1 MERHIVLI
9 GMMGSGKTTVG
20 RLLSKILGMSF
31 IDTDEII
38 EKQEG
43 ISIGEIF
50 KTKGEE
56 YFRKVEGEVLE
67 NVLKENPSIVAT
79 GGGIILSEKNRDL
92 IKEKSIPIFLDGDIE
107 TLAERLKR
115 AKDRPLLE
123 GDSIESRLRAIW
135 HKRERFY
142 KEFKNSINTSGLA
155 PIDIA
160 VKIVTQFLPPGNI
173 KYVDENVKV
182 GMGITKELGQ
192 LLRDKNYREPM
203 LIVTSS
209 ILWKQ
214 WREYVEDGLS
224 EFSYKTF
231 FLPDGEDAKT
241 MENVYKLWEVMFS
254 LGFTRK
260 NPILLLGGGTIGDT
274 GGFAASTFMRGV
286 PLFQLPTTL
295 LSQID
300 SSIGGKRGVNYKHL
314 KNMIGTFYDATLTML
329 DPVFLL
335 SLPEKEIKNGLSE
348 AIKSAVIKD
357 PFLFEFIDSHIEKIF
372 GKNIPVLAT
381 IIEKTVG
388 VKVAVV
394 KEDPYELTGY
404 RKVLNLGHT
413 LGHALEGIE
422 GFAISHGEGVAIGM
436 VFASYLGE
444 KMGITPTDVREK
456 IENIIQRA
464 GLPTVFSCKYID
476 IILKKMYYD
485 KKREDERL
493 FWVIPKE
500 IGEVGFYKF
509 TLDEIKGILVS
520 FCKEYT
526 YDSKG

>member
-20 RLLSKILGMSF
+20 RLLSEILGMSF

-43 ISIGEIF
+43 ISISEIF
-50 KTKGEE
+50 KTKGED
-56 YFRKVEGEVLE
+56 YFREKETVVL
-67 NVLKENPSIVAT
+67 NSLLNNKPSIIAT
-79 GGGIILSEKNRDL
+79 GGGIILSSENREM
-92 IKEKSIPIFLDGDIE
+92 IKKRSIPIFLYGDIE
-107 TLAERLKR
+107 TLAERLKK

-123 GDSIESRLRAIW
+123 GDSIENRLKAIW
-135 HKRERFY
+135 HEREKFY
-142 KEFKNSINTSGLA
+142 KEFENSVNTNTLTPLDVA
-155 PIDIA
+155 I
-160 VKIVTQFLPPGNI
+160 KIITQFLPPQDI
-173 KYVDENVKV
+173 AHIDEGVVV
-182 GMGITKELGQ
+182 GRGAVKELGQ
-192 LLRDKNYREPM
+192 TLEDKNYREPM

-260 NPILLLGGGTIGDT
+260 NPVLLLGGGTIGDA
-274 GGFAASTFMRGV
+274 GGFAASTFMRGL
-286 PLFQLPTTL
+286 PLFQIPTTL

-314 KNMIGTFYDATLTML
+314 KNMIGTFYDAILTIL

-335 SLPEKEIKNGLSE
+335 TLPEKEIKSGLSE
-348 AIKSAVIKD
+348 VIKSAIIGD
-357 PFLFEFIDSHIEKIF
+357 FSLFDFIDAHTREIF
-372 GKNIPVLAT
+372 DKNIPVFSI
-381 IIEKTVG
+381 IIEKTVA
-388 VKVAVV
+388 VKLKVV
-394 KEDPYELTGY
+394 EKDPYEITGY

-422 GFAISHGEGVAIGM
+422 GFSISHGEGVAIGM
-436 VFASYLGE
+436 VFASFLGE
-444 KMGITPTDVREK
+444 KMGITPTDVKEK

-464 GLPTVFSCKYID
+464 ELPTVFPCKYID
-476 IILKKMYYD
+476 IILEKMYYD
-485 KKREDERL
+485 KKREDEKL

-509 TLDEIKGILVS
+509 TIDEVRDVLAS
-520 FCKEYT
+520 FCKEYLES
-526 YDSKG
+526 YD